1 MSKESPTEDD
11 VLRKMLKTPP
21 APFTPKAKLK
31 VSRPEPT
38 KAEQAK
44 YKRSDK
50 TSFKP
55 APR

>member
-1 MSKESPTEDD
+1 MTKDPSRDD

-21 APFTPKAKLK
+21 APFTPKAKPK

-38 KAEQAK
+38 KAEQDK
-44 YKRSDK
+44 YKRSNK
-50 TSFKP
+50 TAYKP

>member
-1 MSKESPTEDD
+1 MTKPPDEDD

-21 APFTPKAKLK
+21 APFTTKTKLK
-31 VSRPEPT
+31 VSRPAPT